1 MGEPVVLRE
10 GVAEDW
16 LRFRELIQMSAGAAT
31 WADGYPSIVAE
42 SEGRLIGFA
51 MYRVV
56 VGEGELLN
64 LAVDPWA
71 RRTGV
76 GRALL
81 QAMMRLAEVWHL
93 EVRES
98 NAAAIALYASLGYRQ
113 VGRRSGYYVD
123 GEAAL
128 LFSYFV
134 ATHEN

>member
-1 MGEPVVLRE
+1 MGKPPVLRV
-10 GVAEDW
+10 GIAEDW
-16 LRFRELIQMSAGAAT
+16 LSFRELIKQSAGAAI

-42 SEGRLIGFA
+42 TEGRILGFA

-56 VGEGELLN
+56 AGEGELLN
-64 LAVDPWA
+64 LAVDPSA

-81 QAMMRLAEVWHL
+81 QAMMQQAEIWHL

-98 NAAAIALYASLGYRQ
+98 NVAAIALYDSLGYQ
-113 VGRRSGYYVD
+113 KVGRRNAYYSD

-128 LFSYFV
+128 LFT
-134 ATHEN
+134 ATTSRR

>member
-1 MGEPVVLRE
+1 MGEPVVLRV
-10 GVAEDW
+10 GLAEDW
-16 LRFRELIQMSAGAAT
+16 AGYRELIRQSAGAAT

-42 SEGRLIGFA
+42 CEDRLLGFA

-56 VGEGELLN
+56 AGEGELLN
-64 LAVDPWA
+64 LAVDPLA

-81 QAMMRLAEVWHL
+81 QEMMHLAEVWHL

-98 NAAAIALYASLGYRQ
+98 NAAAIALYDSLGFRQ
-113 VGRRSGYYVD
+113 VGRRSGYYGD

-128 LFSYFV
+128 LFSYFA
-134 ATHEN
+134 ATHKN

>member
-16 LRFRELIQMSAGAAT
+16 AGFRELIQQSDGAAT

-42 SEGRLIGFA
+42 SEGRLLGFA

-56 VGEGELLN
+56 AGEGELLN
-64 LAVDPWA
+64 LAVDPLA
-71 RRTGV
+71 RRTGL

-81 QAMMRLAEVWHL
+81 QEMMRLAEVWHL
-93 EVRES
+93 EVREC
-98 NAAAIALYASLGYRQ
+98 NVAAIALYASLGYRQ
-113 VGRRSGYYVD
+113 VGRRSGYYGD

-128 LFSYFV
+128 LFSYF
-134 ATHEN
+134 ALKQEN